1 MDGTVVGIFLCATFL
16 GGLTSGLAGFALGLV
31 VSGIWLHI
39 ITDQPSCMLTGQA
52 CVILQRTPAFF
63 ARVSPVAPRERN
75 GHSSQSRRLAHL
87 RPEA

>member
-1 MDGTVVGIFLCATFL
+1 MDGRVVAIFLFATFL
-16 GGLTSGLAGFALGLV
+16 GGLTSALAGFALGLV
-31 VSGIWLHI
+31 VSGIM
-39 ITDQPSCMLTGQA
+39 TDQPSCVLTGQA